1 MRILLKPFLLAI
13 TLMLIL
19 IRPGFATDD
28 GAITMI
34 KTYSAYDYPQ
44 TRSRLMQAVADNG
57 LVLFGEFDHA
67 RAAQN
72 VNLKMPPTTV
82 LVFGNP
88 KGGTPL
94 MLAHPELALDLP
106 FRVLISQQADGRA
119 LVSYHPAETLQR
131 YGLDTTDIQAL
142 KKLEQLVE
150 KSIH

>member
-1 MRILLKPFLLAI
+1 MRTILKPFLLAV
-13 TLMLIL
+13 TLMLTL
-19 IRPGFATDD
+19 IRPGFATED
-28 GAITMI
+28 GVITI
-34 KTYSAYDYPQ
+34 VKTYSAYDYPQ
-44 TRSRLMQAVADNG
+44 TRSRLMQAVADHG

-67 RAAQN
+67 RAAQD

-94 MLAHPELALDLP
+94 MLTHPELALDLP
-106 FRVLISQQADGRA
+106 FRVLISQQADGRT

-131 YGLDTTDIQAL
+131 YGLDTAAIQAL
-142 KKLEQLVE
+142 KKLEQLVG